1 MYCSI
6 DEAWNNKNSV
16 ANLSKRYQEHF
27 TVNNENEL
35 NSYKI
40 DNNEFNQLKQ
50 ENQIFVPRK
59 DSRKDARFNKA
70 PDTIYDNN
78 ILEESED
85 IKTEDIMLTSE
96 EPKEEE
102 KTYKLPI
109 QSVLKK
115 DEIDKKNCKDLVNK
129 VLSCPTCRKMIE
141 DKLNKKNN
149 FNNFFNGEI
158 REVLI
163 LILIGLIIM
172 ILIDLFI
179 RISK

>member
-16 ANLSKRYQEHF
+16 ANLSKRYHEHF

-40 DNNEFNQLKQ
+40 DNNELNELKQ
-50 ENQIFVPRK
+50 EPQLFVP
-59 DSRKDARFNKA
+59 RKDARFNKA
-70 PDTIYDNN
+70 PDTVYDSN

-96 EPKEEE
+96 EPKE
-102 KTYKLPI
+102 KTFKLPI
-109 QSVLKK
+109 KSVLKN
-115 DEIDKKNCKDLVNK
+115 DEDEKDKKDKKDCKDLVNK

-141 DKLNKKNN
+141 DKLNNKNH
-149 FNNFFNGEI
+149 FSNFFNGEI

>member
-16 ANLSKRYQEHF
+16 ANLSKRYHEHF

-40 DNNEFNQLKQ
+40 DNNELNSLKQ
-50 ENQIFVPRK
+50 ETQIFVPRQ
-59 DSRKDARFNKA
+59 DARFNKA
-70 PDTIYDNN
+70 SDTVYNSN

-96 EPKEEE
+96 EPKEE
-102 KTYKLPI
+102 KPFKLPI
-109 QSVLKK
+109 KSVLKK
-115 DEIDKKNCKDLVNK
+115 DEPDEKNEKDCKELINK

-141 DKLNKKNN
+141 DKLNNKNH
-149 FNNFFNGEI
+149 FSNFFNGEI

>member
-16 ANLSKRYQEHF
+16 ANLSKRYHEHF
-27 TVNNENEL
+27 TVNDDNEL

-40 DNNEFNQLKQ
+40 DNNELNELKE
-50 ENQIFVPRK
+50 ENPIFVP
-59 DSRKDARFNKA
+59 RKDARFNKA

-78 ILEESED
+78 ILQESED

-96 EPKEEE
+96 EPKEE
-102 KTYKLPI
+102 KTFKLPI
-109 QSVLKK
+109 KSVLKNEENKEK
-115 DEIDKKNCKDLVNK
+115 DCKELIEK

-141 DKLNKKNN
+141 NKLNNKNH

>member
-16 ANLSKRYQEHF
+16 ANLSKRYHEHF
-27 TVNNENEL
+27 TVNDDNEL

-40 DNNEFNQLKQ
+40 DNNELNELKE
-50 ENQIFVPRK
+50 ENPIFVP
-59 DSRKDARFNKA
+59 RKDARFNKA

-78 ILEESED
+78 ILQESED

-96 EPKEEE
+96 EPKEE
-102 KTYKLPI
+102 KTFKLPI
-109 QSVLKK
+109 KSVLKNEENKEK
-115 DEIDKKNCKDLVNK
+115 DCKELIEK

-141 DKLNKKNN
+141 NNLNNKNH